1 MNAQHLSAR
10 AERMILVFMENVRT
24 RISPVQKGRIWR
36 VQITWPNGK
45 LNYVGKFSSEKDA
58 IEWIEAHARLTEP
71 VTTDERDWSC

>member
-1 MNAQHLSAR
+1 
-10 AERMILVFMENVRT
+10 
-24 RISPVQKGRIWR
+24 VQKGRIWR